1 MNPTSGPHGGPDP
14 AGLFVVRSGGAQ
26 RPPLPGAPGLLT
38 DAYRLTERA
47 AEVVGLVV
55 RGHSNAEIARA
66 SWSSTCT
73 VADHVENVFE
83 KTGVRSRGELTS
95 RLFSDHYLPRL

>member
-1 MNPTSGPHGGPDP
+1 LVVEP
-14 AGLFVVRSGGAQ
+14 A
-26 RPPLPGAPGLLT
+26 RPADIAALLT
-38 DAYRLTERA
+38 DAYRLTERE

-66 SWSSTCT
+66 LWLSTYT
-73 VADHVENVFE
+73 VADHLKNVFE

-95 RLFSDHYLPRL
+95 RLFFDHYLPRL